1 MRVQASKRT
10 ITLKIVYYGPGMSGK
25 TTNLVKLHEAYP
37 EGRRGSMIKL
47 ATESERT
54 LFFDYFP
61 AALGTIG
68 GFAIKVDFFTV
79 PGQSFYGATRRA
91 VLQGADGVVF
101 VADSDP
107 RRERANLSSK
117 ADMLSALE
125 EHGHA
130 LDSVALVYQWNK
142 RDLPKVLPL
151 SVLERTLNPEGAP
164 AVESVAN
171 KGEGVRE
178 TQEIVLRRTLEILRN
193 TSLKGAARAV

>member
-1 MRVQASKRT
+1 MRVQTSKRT

-37 EGRRGSMIKL
+37 EGRRGSMVKL
-47 ATESERT
+47 DTESERT

-107 RRERANLSSK
+107 RRERANLQSK
-117 ADMLSALE
+117 QDLLAALE
-125 EHGHA
+125 AHGQPLA
-130 LDSVALVYQWNK
+130 DVGLVYQWNK
-142 RDLPKVLPL
+142 RDLPKVLPV
-151 SVLERTLNPEGAP
+151 SVLQRTLNTEGADALE
-164 AVESVAN
+164 AVARD
-171 KGEGVRE
+171 GTGVRE
-178 TQEIVLRRTLEILRN
+178 TQETVLRRTLEILRTRRLVGN
-193 TSLKGAARAV
+193 AHAS